1 MLCLVNILHQQH
13 PGKVIYAGMASLL
26 LKDPLEGLLTHFK
39 ARSLRTPFF
48 LALFFSIS
56 KGRMQHSPREPL
68 IALGVRASLEIYVK
82 IEHF

>member
-26 LKDPLEGLLTHFK
+26 LKGPLEGLLTHFK
-39 ARSLRTPFF
+39 ARSLRTPFS
-48 LALFFSIS
+48 LALFSIS